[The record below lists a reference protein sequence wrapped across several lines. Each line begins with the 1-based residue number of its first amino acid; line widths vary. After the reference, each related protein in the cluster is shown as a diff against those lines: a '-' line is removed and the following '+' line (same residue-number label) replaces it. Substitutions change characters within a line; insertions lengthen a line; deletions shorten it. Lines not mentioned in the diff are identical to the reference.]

1 MKIYEIVNEQMA
13 PGQMLDVMDDNDKE
27 TVLIDPK
34 TKVKTV
40 VPKDPNKP
48 GFIQKDDQ
56 GKLTM
61 STKTNGT
68 VDKSIKP
75 GDKVT
80 VK

>member
-1 MKIYEIVNEQMA
+1 MKVYEIMKQELSVLA
-13 PGQMLDVMDDNDKE
+13 DDPKQ

-48 GFIQKDDQ
+48 GMIAKDDKGQ
-56 GKLTM
+56 LTLN
-61 STKTNGT
+61 TQTTGT

-75 GDKVT
+75 GEKVT
-80 VK
+80 IAPK